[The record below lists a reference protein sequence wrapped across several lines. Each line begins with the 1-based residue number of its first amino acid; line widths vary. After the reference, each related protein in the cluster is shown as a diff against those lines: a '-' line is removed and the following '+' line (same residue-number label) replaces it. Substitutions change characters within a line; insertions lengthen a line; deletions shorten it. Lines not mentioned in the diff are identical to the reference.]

1 MTATSSVDSEAGPS
15 SKHEER
21 KVLAGTLVGTTIE
34 WYDFFI
40 FAQLTATLLSP
51 LFLAPLNASN
61 PGLAQILSFALIG
74 ISFLFRPLGAI
85 VAGHLGDRLGRKAM
99 LVFTLIM
106 MGAATALIG
115 MLPTYAQIGV
125 WAPILLILLRVIQG
139 FSAGGEW
146 GGAALMAVEH
156 APKSKRGLFGAYPQI
171 GVPVGMILATGLLYF
186 LNTSMSKEDFASW
199 GWRVPF
205 LLSIVLIVVGYLIRR
220 AVAESPVFKE
230 MQERKEQSKA
240 PLGELIRK
248 HKKAVLYSTMI
259 FIGNNAAGY
268 LLIAFFIS
276 YATKSLKM
284 PVAQILLATTL
295 ASFGWLIFTLVGG
308 WLSDKIGRVK
318 TFLLGYGIVFAWMIP
333 MFALIDTKNI
343 LLYGV
348 ALFVLTIGLGLS
360 YGPMSAMYAEMFP
373 AERALLRHLD
383 RLRLRCHPGRRVCC
397 HDRGGAAA
405 GHRLDRFHRYLHHD
419 PLRHL
424 RGRRPAGRRN
434 QGPPARRQPR
444 RNGCSGKALAPS
456 NPGGAR
462 AARSAPL
469 CRLTNA
475 GSLAPIGGPD
485 GPI

>member
-1 MTATSSVDSEAGPS
+1 MTSPSAVDSPAGPS
-15 SKHEER
+15 SRREER

-51 LFLAPLNASN
+51 LFLAPLNQSN

-74 ISFLFRPLGAI
+74 ISFLFRPLGAVI
-85 VAGHLGDRLGRKAM
+85 AGHLGDRLGRKAM
-99 LVFTLIM
+99 LVFTLVM

-115 MLPTYAQIGV
+115 MLPTYAQIGA
-125 WAPILLILLRVIQG
+125 WAPILLITLRIIQG

-156 APKSKRGLFGAYPQI
+156 APLHKRGLFGAYPQI

-230 MQERKEQSKA
+230 MAARKAESKA
-240 PLGELIRK
+240 PLGELLRS
-248 HKKAVLYSTMI
+248 HKLPVLYSTMI
-259 FIGNNAAGY
+259 FIANNAAGY
-268 LLIAFFIS
+268 LLIAFFIA
-276 YATKSLKM
+276 YATRTLKM
-284 PVAQILLATTL
+284 PVPEVLLATTL

-308 WLSDKIGRVK
+308 WLSDRIGRVK
-318 TFLLGYGIVFAWMIP
+318 TFLTGYAIVFAWMLP
-333 MFALIDTKNI
+333 MFALIDTKSI
-343 LLYGV
+343 WLYGV

-373 AERALLRHLD
+373 AHVRYSGISIGYAFGAILGGAFAATIAEALL
-383 RLRLRCHPGRRVCC
+383 
-397 HDRGGAAA
+397 
-405 GHRLDRFHRYLHHD
+405 
-419 PLRHL
+419 
-424 RGRRPAGRRN
+424 
-434 QGPPARRQPR
+434 Q
-444 RNGCSGKALAPS
+444 STKW
-456 NPGGAR
+456 
-462 AARSAPL
+462 
-469 CRLTNA
+469 A
-475 GSLAPIGGPD
+475 GSIGIYIMVLCVISAIGVVLAKETKGNPLGVSSHH
-485 GPI
+485 

>member
-1 MTATSSVDSEAGPS
+1 MTVTSSVDSEAGPS

-51 LFLAPLNASN
+51 LFLAPLNDSN

-125 WAPILLILLRVIQG
+125 WAPIMLILLRVIQG

-156 APKSKRGLFGAYPQI
+156 APKSRRGLFGAYPQI

-230 MQERKEQSKA
+230 LAQRKAESKA
-240 PLGELIRK
+240 PLGELFRRN
-248 HKKAVLYSTMI
+248 KKEVVLAALI
-259 FIGNNAAGY
+259 FIANNAAGY

-276 YATKSLKM
+276 YATKALKM
-284 PVAQILLATTL
+284 PLPQVLLATTI
-295 ASFGWLIFTLVGG
+295 ASFGWLIFTMVGG

-318 TFLLGYGIVFAWMIP
+318 TFLIGYGLVFAWMIP
-333 MFALIDTKNI
+333 MFALIDTKDI
-343 LLYGV
+343 LLYGT

-373 AERALLRHLD
+373 AQVRYSGISIGYALGAILGGAFAPLIAQALLDATKWSGSVGLYIMG
-383 RLRLRCHPGRRVCC
+383 LCIISAVGVIL
-397 HDRGGAAA
+397 AKET
-405 GHRLDRFHRYLHHD
+405 
-419 PLRHL
+419 
-424 RGRRPAGRRN
+424 RGR
-434 QGPPARRQPR
+434 
-444 RNGCSGKALAPS
+444 
-456 NPGGAR
+456 
-462 AARSAPL
+462 PL
-469 CRLTNA
+469 
-475 GSLAPIGGPD
+475 GYSVHH
-485 GPI
+485 